1 MHSGPC
7 QISKM
12 ELEKMLTAKKMLT
25 NFAKGSI
32 IDNRRGSEYTS
43 ECNNIKFNKKL
54 SPEVV
59 LKIVLEILQVLRSQN
74 KVIKIFFGTL
84 FITTFKYF

>member
-1 MHSGPC
+1 
-7 QISKM
+7 
-12 ELEKMLTAKKMLT
+12 MLT

-32 IDNRRGSEYTS
+32 IDNWRGSEYTS

-59 LKIVLEILQVLRSQN
+59 LKTVLEILQVLRSQN